1 MRASSCGAACMVAV
15 ACIECD
21 AGMSLTRTEAISV
34 QTIMQSADH
43 AEKLMAELQACA
55 TRSADDHADSAARRR
70 RKGGETRSLICPLTC

>member
-43 AEKLMAELQACA
+43 AERLMAQSQGFASRLTDEY
-55 TRSADDHADSAARRR
+55 ADNPRPA
-70 RKGGETRSLICPLTC
+70 PQQ